1 VISET
6 EFSQKYTSLWHQ
18 VLPMADGIVRRIN
31 VDYERFGP
39 ELQSNTSPMRRGYVN
54 ELGFRIFA
62 SSVMK
67 GELQYPEPKVGL
79 LSELEEET
87 ARYIARLRS
96 TKISE
101 PPTIAERREAIFLS
115 QRLYKFFISREPG
128 SNLRVHPE
136 FAGCGILNTCVGDVY
151 AEPTLYE
158 IKAGARDFR
167 LIDIRQVVTYCALN
181 FEARRYD
188 IQRVILLNPRL
199 GIYATLPIHD
209 DVARASGLPAAEVYS
224 QILDFLS
231 QDLASNYSSRVR

>member
-6 EFSQKYTSLWHQ
+6 EFAQKYTSLWHQ

-31 VDYERFGP
+31 VDFERFAS
-39 ELQSNTSPMRRGYVN
+39 ELEGNTSPMRRGYVN
-54 ELGFRIFA
+54 ELAFRIFA
-62 SSVMK
+62 SFVIG
-67 GELQYPEPKVGL
+67 GELHYPEPKPNL
-79 LSELEEET
+79 LSDLEEKT
-87 ARYIARLRS
+87 TRYIARLHS
-96 TKISE
+96 PNISS
-101 PPTIAERREAIFLS
+101 PPTAAERGEAISLS
-115 QRLYKFFISREPG
+115 RRLYKFFVSREQG
-128 SNLRVHPE
+128 SNLRVNPE
-136 FAGCGILNTCVGDVY
+136 FAGCGILNTCVGDAY

-231 QDLASNYSSRVR
+231 QDLAPNYASRVR